1 MYKILQVLRRLIDAA
16 KFRSRATKDDPIELR
31 SPVTKDDI
39 IAEVWFLFY
48 MFYMFGVSSM
58 HPCQLIVDGHMYSFP
73 LSYYIQ
79 NHFLLPQLTCHSSS
93 LPPILF

>member
-1 MYKILQVLRRLIDAA
+1 MYKILQVLRRLIDAE
-16 KFRSRATKDDPIELR
+16 KFRARATKDDPIELR

-58 HPCQLIVDGHMYSFP
+58 HLCQRIVEGHMYS
-73 LSYYIQ
+73 LSKIILCVASI
-79 NHFLLPQLTCHSSS
+79 NISFFISSTHFLLGFS
-93 LPPILF
+93 